1 MTLSKSK
8 TSSLAASLST
18 SSANS
23 ASSSHNGA
31 ASTLSTHNGQKS
43 ASNYQECA
51 DCSSPSAFWASL
63 NHGVVVCDQ
72 CCLAHRSLGRAIS
85 IIKSL
90 KKSYWPQS
98 QIDVL
103 QLYYSRL
110 IYCRRLISLCVC
122 FQTLYE
128 LVRNNSNSIWEANLS
143 NSAELMKHSL
153 LKNLKKPT
161 PKDSQ

>member
-31 ASTLSTHNGQKS
+31 ASTLSNTHNGQKS

-103 QLYYSRL
+103 
-110 IYCRRLISLCVC
+110 
-122 FQTLYE
+122 TLFNYTNT
-128 LVRNNSNSIWEANLS
+128 V
-143 NSAELMKHSL
+143 
-153 LKNLKKPT
+153 
-161 PKDSQ
+161 